1 MNTRKNLCLGGL
13 AAVALVLT
21 SAVAAAQPGPRGQW
35 SDGPGWG
42 PGMMMGPGM
51 MGPGGFSFM
60 CNPRAAGFAEWRIA
74 RIEETVR
81 PTDAQRAAL
90 DELRT
95 ASSKAAET
103 ISAACTSD
111 FPAKSTERLAAMEK
125 RVEAMLQAIK
135 TVRPAFD
142 AFYAAL
148 DDQQKARLDDIG
160 PRRWGWRGWRW
171 GWGG

>member
-1 MNTRKNLCLGGL
+1 MKHPSLAGAI
-13 AAVALVLT
+13 AAVALFLM
-21 SAVAAAQPGPRGQW
+21 SAGAHAQ
-35 SDGPGWG
+35 PGWG

-51 MGPGGFSFM
+51 MGGRGFSFM
-60 CNPRAAGFAEWRIA
+60 CNPRAAGFAEWRID
-74 RIEETVR
+74 RIEAAVR

-90 DELRT
+90 NELRT
-95 ASSKAAET
+95 ASAKAVET
-103 ISAACTSD
+103 ISAACNTD

-125 RVEAMLQAIK
+125 RVEAMLQGIK

-142 AFYAAL
+142 AFYALL